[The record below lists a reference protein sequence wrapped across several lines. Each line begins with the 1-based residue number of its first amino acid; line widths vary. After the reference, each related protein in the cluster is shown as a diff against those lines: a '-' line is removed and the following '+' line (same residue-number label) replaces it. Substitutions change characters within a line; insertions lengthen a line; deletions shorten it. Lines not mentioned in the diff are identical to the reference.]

1 MLTFIIYLKVWQCS
15 CHGYFQQA
23 SILWYMYGFCI
34 LFPCGVDG
42 HKPCASWCGRK
53 SCLLHFDAANSAP
66 TQPRAFRWGT
76 VTVVEAVAP
85 GLGVRPLV
93 VNLWCLSWHN
103 RESILYRLLLD
114 LFRLLIVITV
124 NWFSI
129 HTCQNSAL
137 KNAKFCI
144 KKERKIMWFNFIF
157 TSIINYFE
165 HLFIYQLVSAFN
177 WILIAQFESTL
188 YYML

>member
-1 MLTFIIYLKVWQCS
+1 MRAQ
-15 CHGYFQQA
+15 
-23 SILWYMYGFCI
+23 ILHPAFR
-34 LFPCGVDG
+34 CGQL
-42 HKPCASWCGRK
+42 C
-53 SCLLHFDAANSAP
+53 P

-76 VTVVEAVAP
+76 VTVAEAVAP

-103 RESILYRLLLD
+103 RESILYRLLLG

-144 KKERKIMWFNFIF
+144 KKRGKLCDSILYLQALSTTLNICLSISLFLPSTEFLLHNLKARTALESFLPSTKIYCYH
-157 TSIINYFE
+157 SSCYF
-165 HLFIYQLVSAFN
+165 
-177 WILIAQFESTL
+177 LISTL
-188 YYML
+188 L